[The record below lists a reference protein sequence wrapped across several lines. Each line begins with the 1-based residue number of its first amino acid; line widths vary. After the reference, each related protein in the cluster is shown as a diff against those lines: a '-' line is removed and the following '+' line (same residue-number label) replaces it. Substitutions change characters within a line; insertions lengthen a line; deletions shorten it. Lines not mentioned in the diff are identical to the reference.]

1 MKDIYQVIKKVRISE
16 KATMLQETTG
26 ELVFEVDRDANK
38 IEIKKAVEVAFGK
51 KVASVR
57 TANYD
62 GKLKRQ
68 RRSDAGRT
76 AHWKKLTLSLPTVK
90 PLTSFKAPIR
100 KESYHVPQ
108 VIQASY
114 SL

>member
-26 ELVFEVDRDANK
+26 ELVLEVDRDANK

-62 GKLKRQ
+62 GQLKRQ
-68 RRSDAGRT
+68 RRADAGRT
-76 AHWKKLTLSLPTVK
+76 AHWKDAYIELPNGETLDIV
-90 PLTSFKAPIR
+90 
-100 KESYHVPQ
+100 
-108 VIQASY
+108 
-114 SL
+114 

>member
-62 GKLKRQ
+62 GKVAPLI
-68 RRSDAGRT
+68 G
-76 AHWKKLTLSLPTVK
+76 KKLTSSLPTVK

>member
-26 ELVFEVDRDANK
+26 ELVLEVDRDANK

-68 RRSDAGRT
+68 CRADSGRT
-76 AHWKKLTLSLPTVK
+76 AHWKKAYIKLANGETLDLV
-90 PLTSFKAPIR
+90 
-100 KESYHVPQ
+100 
-108 VIQASY
+108 
-114 SL
+114 

>member
-16 KATMLQETTG
+16 KATM
-26 ELVFEVDRDANK
+26 LVFEVDRDANK

-76 AHWKKLTLSLPTVK
+76 AHWKKAYVKLANGETLDLV
-90 PLTSFKAPIR
+90 
-100 KESYHVPQ
+100 
-108 VIQASY
+108 
-114 SL
+114 